1 MDSPER
7 TGTPTPNPLDAEGAR
22 LRKEG
27 FTDHQISQ
35 ILMAREFAAPTQATG
50 ADGQGVMTGVFS
62 NLGAVLS
69 HTRGILPSI
78 KTDLAKLFDRA
89 ASPPVRV
96 KAAGYLALTAAII
109 VVLAYAVKQEWQQ
122 HTSATEIA
130 AAQAEK
136 TAAEA
141 RFKKLTPRLKR
152 RQATRRCQKSR
163 HQPKVLLRSES
174 RRPPENG
181 FRP

>member
-7 TGTPTPNPLDAEGAR
+7 AGTPTPNPLDAERAR

-27 FTDHQISQ
+27 FTDHQIRQ

-50 ADGQGVMTGVFS
+50 SAGQGVTGVFS
-62 NLGAVLS
+62 SLGAVLS
-69 HTRGILPSI
+69 HARGILPSI

-96 KAAGYLALTAAII
+96 KAAGYLALMAAVI

-122 HTSATEIA
+122 HIISATEIA
-130 AAQAEK
+130 ASQVEK

-141 RFKKLTPRLKR
+141 EIRKIDAKIKKATDDTPM
-152 RQATRRCQKSR
+152 
-163 HQPKVLLRSES
+163 
-174 RRPPENG
+174 PEITTPAKG
-181 FRP
+181 SFAVRKPTTTGK

>member
-1 MDSPER
+1 MDSSER
-7 TGTPTPNPLDAEGAR
+7 AGTPTPNPLDAERAR

-27 FTDHQISQ
+27 FTDHQIRQ

-50 ADGQGVMTGVFS
+50 GSGQGVMTGVFS
-62 NLGAVLS
+62 SLGAVLS
-69 HTRGILPSI
+69 HARGILPSI

-96 KAAGYLALTAAII
+96 KAAGYLALMAAVI

-122 HTSATEIA
+122 HIISATEIA
-130 AAQAEK
+130 ASQVEK

-141 RFKKLTPRLKR
+141 EIQKIDAKIKKATDDTPM
-152 RQATRRCQKSR
+152 
-163 HQPKVLLRSES
+163 
-174 RRPPENG
+174 PEITTPAKG
-181 FRP
+181 FFAVRKPTTTGK